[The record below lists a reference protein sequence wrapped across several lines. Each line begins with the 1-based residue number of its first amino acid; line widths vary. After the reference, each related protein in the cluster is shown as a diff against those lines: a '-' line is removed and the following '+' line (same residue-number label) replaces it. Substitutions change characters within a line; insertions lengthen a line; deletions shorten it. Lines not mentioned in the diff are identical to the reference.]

1 MLTAGQ
7 LDLLPAFSRPFRA
20 WENGVANPGRRS
32 PARFA
37 LGYSL
42 SPRRGCQEDGVTL
55 RARAQ
60 LLGSPQDRMQ
70 RMSRENAQEAQKFV
84 CLCVLCAFSRLFLWP
99 HM

>member
-1 MLTAGQ
+1 
-7 LDLLPAFSRPFRA
+7 
-20 WENGVANPGRRS
+20 
-32 PARFA
+32 
-37 LGYSL
+37 
-42 SPRRGCQEDGVTL
+42 VTL